1 MLLAAAAQGSSTHE
15 RAFIPPVRA
24 PPVRSPPRVG
34 EVPNSAYRPNN
45 VRPAG
50 VGEVGSGALTGV
62 AGAGRG
68 TAPESTTPFK
78 SEEGFYAR
86 NKELIDKA
94 LESVEQVFDLLSNIV
109 DLAGGDDD
117 DEDDDSSSSTI
128 PLTEPTQ
135 VSSTSDGA
143 TNSTAN
149 FILNQNNVT
158 YTFTS
163 DPRLISLDV
172 VAEMSGPTPNR
183 LSFQQ
188 DLFTAEEYGMF
199 VESPVCFY
207 ANIERMYSSA
217 AAEAASAS
225 ASDASSPI
233 TSASPSATDSP
244 SDEEATSCID
254 IGIGAPV
261 CTAIAGS
268 PQWTSSQASS
278 ISSLWAYQLPNQLWS
293 AHFATPTAVAGEV
306 TATATSTTSCPALDG
321 GDGGPVTSYRELK
334 VRGGGEG
341 ATGTSSGG
349 AEAPVETS
357 SEVVNGVERL
367 VGGLERTWWAGIGV
381 LVLGGFMM

>member
-1 MLLAAAAQGSSTHE
+1 M
-15 RAFIPPVRA
+15 
-24 PPVRSPPRVG
+24 
-34 EVPNSAYRPNN
+34 
-45 VRPAG
+45 
-50 VGEVGSGALTGV
+50 
-62 AGAGRG
+62 
-68 TAPESTTPFK
+68 PFK

-94 LESVEQVFDLLSNIV
+94 LESVEQVFDLLGNIV
-109 DLAGGDDD
+109 DLAGGDEE
-117 DEDDDSSSSTI
+117 DEDDDSSSSTPPI
-128 PLTEPTQ
+128 PGPTQ
-135 VSSTSDGA
+135 VTSTSDGA

-149 FILNQNNVT
+149 FILHQNNVT

-199 VESPVCFY
+199 VDSPVCFY
-207 ANIERMYSSA
+207 ANIEQMYSSA

-225 ASDASSPI
+225 ASASDASSST
-233 TSASPSATDSP
+233 TSPPPSATDSP
-244 SDEEATSCID
+244 SDEAATSCID

-278 ISSLWAYQLPNQLWS
+278 ISSLWAYQLPDQLWS
-293 AHFATPTAVAGEV
+293 AHFATPTAVSGEV

-334 VRGGGEG
+334 VRGEGEG

-349 AEAPVETS
+349 DTAPVETA
-357 SEVVNGVERL
+357 SEVVNGVGRAI
-367 VGGLERTWWAGIGV
+367 GGLGRAQWAGIGV
-381 LVLGGFMM
+381 VVLGGFMM